1 MGEKVKFSRAFVGRF
16 LGRYMLSIV
25 PWLTLVAVF
34 EVYAAWSLSSQ
45 VNFAVRAAYL
55 LLAAQWLRPR
65 TEVWQRENGNMNG
78 DRSILRAFSTSM
90 TVAGGMCALYALE
103 DYTGQSIVP
112 NI

>member
-1 MGEKVKFSRAFVGRF
+1 MTAWLIAAAVATPL
-16 LGRYMLSIV
+16 LGRV
-25 PWLTLVAVF
+25 GDLVGKRRVF
-34 EVYAAWSLSSQ
+34 VLALL
-45 VNFAVRAAYL
+45 FIYL